1 MSVDLKQVLIDLLKE
16 FKDAFTWTYA
26 EMPGIGPQLVKRIN
40 SISEKEPD
48 K

>member
-1 MSVDLKQVLIDLLKE
+1 MSVDFKQALIDLLKE

-26 EMPGIGPQLVKRIN
+26 KMLGIGPQLVKRIN